1 MLSNTDEKI
10 DPKVGQKTAG
20 AGADVKIDTIAG
32 SRGDPEAGTNAQAT
46 GADQGANGSHR
57 SAAASGAQT
66 APVAAGSQTRQ
77 AFALLRR
84 AAKPDQGHLGWAV
97 MWLMLAALLEV
108 LGPIM
113 GKALID
119 EHLLPRHLDWPRM
132 AALLAGLLL
141 TGWIA
146 SGLRYLQLVR
156 LSGLAMRSV
165 MRLRQMVYGH
175 VLLLPMSF
183 FDRAITGQLVSRV
196 TNDTEAVK
204 NLYIQVLFV
213 MLDSTIVLVG
223 TICAMAWLDWRLMSM
238 VLALLPAVLVIVWLY
253 QRWSAPAVT
262 RARALRSDINGQVA
276 ESIGGMSVLQA
287 NNAEARFGERF
298 AATNQDHYTARLA
311 ELRANAWLL
320 RPALDLFNVILLAAV
335 IFVFGN
341 REMTASEVGVLYA
354 FISYL
359 ARVIEPLIQITMQ
372 FSQLQQAVV
381 ASARVATL
389 LDEAAANEHG
399 AGSPRNANNAGNV
412 GPDGIDKGI
421 ANTIGNGDDPGAA
434 TDRYD
439 DGKTPAVA
447 ISRLNFAYNEGQTV
461 LHDLSLEIPQGA
473 FFGIVGHTG
482 SGKSTLLSL
491 LLRFY
496 PARHGAIAI
505 HGVPLDEIGNERFRA
520 EVGLVPQDPFLLAA
534 SARENIDMGRGLTQ
548 AQIETAARAAHAHDF
563 IMALDQGYDT
573 SLGEGGSRLSVGQ
586 KQLIAIARALA
597 GQPRILLLDEA
608 TSHIDSQTEQ
618 VVQVALDELRGKVT
632 VIAIAHRLSTI
643 RDADRLIVLIHG
655 RIAET
660 GPHEQLMQIEGG
672 LYQRLYLLQQ
682 LAA

>member
-1 MLSNTDEKI
+1 MLSK
-10 DPKVGQKTAG
+10 
-20 AGADVKIDTIAG
+20 
-32 SRGDPEAGTNAQAT
+32 PEETSTRRQSWQAI
-46 GADQGANGSHR
+46 S
-57 SAAASGAQT
+57 
-66 APVAAGSQTRQ
+66 
-77 AFALLRR
+77 LLRR
-84 AAKPDQGHLGWAV
+84 AAQPDLHHLRWAV
-97 MWLMLAALLEV
+97 MWLMLSALLEV

-119 EHLLPRHLDWPRM
+119 EYLLPRHLDWPRM
-132 AALLAGLLL
+132 AALLAGVLL

-165 MRLRQMVYGH
+165 QRLRQMVYGH
-175 VLLLPMSF
+175 VLRLPMAF

-204 NLYIQVLFV
+204 TLYIQVLFV

-223 TICAMAWLDWRLMSM
+223 TVCAMAWLDWHLMVI
-238 VLALLPAVLVIVWLY
+238 VLALLPAVLLIVWLY

-262 RARALRSDINGQVA
+262 RARALRSDINGQMA

-287 NNAEARFGERF
+287 CNAESRFGARFRS
-298 AATNQDHYTARLA
+298 TNQQHYKARLA

-320 RPALDLFNVILLAAV
+320 RPALDMLNIVLLAAV
-335 IFVFGN
+335 IFNFGQ
-341 REMTASEVGVLYA
+341 RAMTATEVGILYA
-354 FISYL
+354 FISYI

-372 FSQLQQAVV
+372 FSQLQQSIV
-381 ASARVATL
+381 ATARVAAL
-389 LDEAAANEHG
+389 LDEPAADEHSAERSAQNAAPDRAASADRAND
-399 AGSPRNANNAGNV
+399 A
-412 GPDGIDKGI
+412 
-421 ANTIGNGDDPGAA
+421 
-434 TDRYD
+434 
-439 DGKTPAVA
+439 PAVA
-447 ISRLNFAYNEGQTV
+447 IRHLNFAYVGDQTV

-496 PARHGAIAI
+496 PARHGSIAI
-505 HGVPLDEIGNERFRA
+505 HGTPLDQIDNDTFRA
-520 EVGLVPQDPFLLAA
+520 QVGLVPQDPFLLAA

-548 AQIETAARAAHAHDF
+548 RQVEAAARAAHAHDF
-563 IMALDQGYDT
+563 ICALEDGYDT
-573 SLGEGGSRLSVGQ
+573 ALGEGGSRLSVGQ

-618 VVQVALDELRGKVT
+618 IVQIALNELRGRVT
-632 VIAIAHRLSTI
+632 IIAIAHRLSTI
-643 RDADRLIVLIHG
+643 READRIIVLNHG
-655 RIAET
+655 RIAEA
-660 GPHEQLMQIEGG
+660 GPHEQLMQIDSG

>member
-1 MLSNTDEKI
+1 MKPDHTSTT
-10 DPKVGQKTAG
+10 GQM
-20 AGADVKIDTIAG
+20 
-32 SRGDPEAGTNAQAT
+32 
-46 GADQGANGSHR
+46 
-57 SAAASGAQT
+57 
-66 APVAAGSQTRQ
+66 RQ
-77 AFALLRR
+77 AISLLRR
-84 AAKPDQGHLGWAV
+84 AALPDQHHLSWAV
-97 MWLMLAALLEV
+97 LWLIAAALLEV

-119 EHLLPRHLDWPRM
+119 EHLLPHHLDWPRM
-132 AALLAGLLL
+132 AGLLAGVVL

-165 MRLRQMVYGH
+165 MRLREMVYTH

-213 MLDSTIVLVG
+213 MLDSTIVLIG
-223 TICAMAWLDWRLMSM
+223 TVCAMAWLDWRLMLI
-238 VLALLPAVLVIVWLY
+238 VLALLPAVLLIVWLY

-262 RARALRSDINGQVA
+262 RARALRSEINGQMA

-287 NNAEARFGERF
+287 SNAEARFGQRF
-298 AATNQDHYTARLA
+298 ATTNQDHYTARLA

-320 RPALDLFNVILLAAV
+320 RPALDLFNIILLGAV
-335 IFVFGN
+335 IFMFGH
-341 REMTASEVGVLYA
+341 REMTATEVGVLYA

-372 FSQLQQAVV
+372 FSQLQQSVV
-381 ASARVATL
+381 ATARVATL
-389 LDEAAANEHG
+389 LDEGAAQEHAQQAAPRAAAAN
-399 AGSPRNANNAGNV
+399 
-412 GPDGIDKGI
+412 DGHL
-421 ANTIGNGDDPGAA
+421 
-434 TDRYD
+434 
-439 DGKTPAVA
+439 PAVA
-447 ISRLNFAYNEGQTV
+447 IRHLNFAYNPGQPV
-461 LHDLSLEIPQGA
+461 LHDLSLEIAQGD
-473 FFGIVGHTG
+473 FVGIVGHTG

-496 PARHGAIAI
+496 PAPHGSILM
-505 HGVPLDEIGNERFRA
+505 HGLPLDAIDNERFRA

-548 AQIETAARAAHAHDF
+548 EQIEAAARAAHAHDF
-563 IMALDQGYDT
+563 ISALEQGYDT
-573 SLGEGGSRLSVGQ
+573 PLGEGGSRLSVGQ

-597 GQPRILLLDEA
+597 GTPRILLLDEA

-618 VVQVALDELRGKVT
+618 IVQTALDELRGKVT

-643 RDADRLIVLIHG
+643 RDASRIIVLNHG

-660 GPHEQLMQIEGG
+660 GPHEQLMQINGG

>member
-1 MLSNTDEKI
+1 MKPEQSTT
-10 DPKVGQKTAG
+10 GQM
-20 AGADVKIDTIAG
+20 
-32 SRGDPEAGTNAQAT
+32 
-46 GADQGANGSHR
+46 
-57 SAAASGAQT
+57 
-66 APVAAGSQTRQ
+66 RQ
-77 AFALLRR
+77 AIALLRR
-84 AAKPDQGHLGWAV
+84 AALPDQHHLGWAV
-97 MWLMLAALLEV
+97 LWLMAAALLEV
-108 LGPIM
+108 MGPIM

-119 EHLLPRHLDWPRM
+119 EHLLPHHLDWPRM
-132 AALLAGLLL
+132 AGLLAGLVL

-165 MRLRQMVYGH
+165 MRLREMVYTH
-175 VLLLPMSF
+175 VLLLPMAF

-204 NLYIQVLFV
+204 SLYIQVLFV

-223 TICAMAWLDWRLMSM
+223 TVCAMAWLDWRLMLI
-238 VLALLPAVLVIVWLY
+238 VLALLPAVLLIVWLY

-262 RARALRSDINGQVA
+262 RARALRSEINGQMA

-287 NNAEARFGERF
+287 SNAEARFGQRF
-298 AATNQDHYTARLA
+298 AATNQDHYTARLS

-320 RPALDLFNVILLAAV
+320 RPALDLFNIILLAAV
-335 IFVFGN
+335 IFMFGH
-341 REMTASEVGVLYA
+341 REMTAAEVGVLYA

-372 FSQLQQAVV
+372 FSQLQQSVV
-381 ASARVATL
+381 ATARVATL
-389 LDEAAANEHG
+389 LDEGAAQEHRGRAAATRAAAN
-399 AGSPRNANNAGNV
+399 
-412 GPDGIDKGI
+412 
-421 ANTIGNGDDPGAA
+421 DD
-434 TDRYD
+434 DS
-439 DGKTPAVA
+439 PAVA
-447 ISRLNFAYNEGQTV
+447 IRHLNFAYNEGQPV
-461 LHDLSLEIPQGA
+461 LHDLSLDIAQGD
-473 FFGIVGHTG
+473 FVGIVGHTG

-496 PARHGAIAI
+496 PAKHGSILM
-505 HGVPLDEIGNERFRA
+505 HGVPLDDIDNDRFRA

-548 AQIETAARAAHAHDF
+548 PQIEAAARAAHAHDF
-563 IMALDQGYDT
+563 IAALDQGYDT
-573 SLGEGGSRLSVGQ
+573 PLGEGGSRLSVGQ

-597 GQPRILLLDEA
+597 GAPRILLLDEA

-618 VVQVALDELRGKVT
+618 IVQVALDELRGKVT

-643 RDADRLIVLIHG
+643 RDANRIIVLNHG

-660 GPHEQLMQIEGG
+660 GAHEQLMQIDGG

>member
-1 MLSNTDEKI
+1 MLSKPD
-10 DPKVGQKTAG
+10 
-20 AGADVKIDTIAG
+20 
-32 SRGDPEAGTNAQAT
+32 AT
-46 GADQGANGSHR
+46 SPPI
-57 SAAASGAQT
+57 SARR
-66 APVAAGSQTRQ
+66 QTRQ
-77 AFALLRR
+77 AFSLLRR
-84 AAKPDQGHLGWAV
+84 AALPDQHHLGWAV
-97 MWLMLAALLEV
+97 LWLILAALLEV

-119 EHLLPRHLDWPRM
+119 EHLLPHHLDWPRM
-132 AALLAGLLL
+132 AALLAGVLL

-165 MRLRQMVYGH
+165 MRLREMVYGH
-175 VLLLPMSF
+175 VLLLPMAF

-204 NLYIQVLFV
+204 TLYIQVLFV

-223 TICAMAWLDWRLMSM
+223 TICAMAWLDWRLMTI
-238 VLALLPAVLVIVWLY
+238 VLALLPAVLLIVWLY

-262 RARALRSDINGQVA
+262 RARALRSEINGQMA

-287 NNAEARFGERF
+287 NNAEARFGARF
-298 AATNQDHYTARLA
+298 AKTNQDHYTARLS

-320 RPALDLFNVILLAAV
+320 RPALDLFNIILLGAV
-335 IFVFGN
+335 IFMFGK
-341 REMTASEVGVLYA
+341 RAMTATEVGVLYA

-372 FSQLQQAVV
+372 FSQLQQSVV
-381 ASARVATL
+381 ATARVSAL
-389 LDEAAANEHG
+389 LDEAAAMEHK
-399 AGSPRNANNAGNV
+399 AGRAAGTTATGLSGLPGFAASHAAANDSDV
-412 GPDGIDKGI
+412 
-421 ANTIGNGDDPGAA
+421 
-434 TDRYD
+434 
-439 DGKTPAVA
+439 PAVA
-447 ISRLNFAYNEGQTV
+447 IRHLNFAYNEGQTV
-461 LHDLSLEIPQGA
+461 LHDLSLDIPQGA

-496 PARHGAIAI
+496 PARHGSIAI
-505 HGVPLDEIGNERFRA
+505 HGMPLDDIDNDRFRA

-573 SLGEGGSRLSVGQ
+573 ALGEGGSRLSVGQ
-586 KQLIAIARALA
+586 KQLVAIARALA
-597 GQPRILLLDEA
+597 GQPRILMLDEA

-618 VVQVALDELRGKVT
+618 IVQTALDELRGKVT

-643 RDADRLIVLIHG
+643 RDADRIIVLNHG

-660 GPHEQLMQIEGG
+660 GAHEQLMQIDGG

>member
-1 MLSNTDEKI
+1 MPPDSMLTTPDTTSI
-10 DPKVGQKTAG
+10 G
-20 AGADVKIDTIAG
+20 A
-32 SRGDPEAGTNAQAT
+32 
-46 GADQGANGSHR
+46 
-57 SAAASGAQT
+57 
-66 APVAAGSQTRQ
+66 QTRQ
-77 AFALLRR
+77 AFSLLRR
-84 AAKPDQGHLGWAV
+84 AARPDQHHLGWAV
-97 MWLMLAALLEV
+97 LWLMLAALFEV
-108 LGPIM
+108 MGPIM

-119 EHLLPRHLDWPRM
+119 EHLLPHHLDWPRM
-132 AALLAGLLL
+132 ALLLAGLLL
-141 TGWIA
+141 SGWTA

-165 MRLRQMVYGH
+165 MRLREMVYTH

-213 MLDSTIVLVG
+213 ILDSTIVLVG
-223 TICAMAWLDWRLMSM
+223 TIAAMAWLDVRLMGM
-238 VLALLPAVLVIVWLY
+238 VLALLPAVLVIVFLY

-262 RARALRSDINGQVA
+262 RARALRSDINGQMA

-287 NNAEARFGERF
+287 NNAQQRFGDRF
-298 AATNQDHYTARLA
+298 AATNQAHYTARQA

-320 RPALDLFNVILLAAV
+320 RPALDLFNVILLAVV
-335 IFVFGN
+335 IFVFGQ
-341 REMTASEVGVLYA
+341 RQMTATEVGVLYA

-389 LDEAAANEHG
+389 LDEAEAKEHTAAAIG
-399 AGSPRNANNAGNV
+399 QAAAADQSSS
-412 GPDGIDKGI
+412 GPQ
-421 ANTIGNGDDPGAA
+421 
-434 TDRYD
+434 
-439 DGKTPAVA
+439 PAVA
-447 ISRLNFAYNEGQTV
+447 IRHLDFAYNPGQPV
-461 LHDLSLEIPQGA
+461 LHDLSLEIPAGA
-473 FFGIVGHTG
+473 FIGIVGHTG

-496 PARHGAIAI
+496 PAPHGSITL
-505 HGVPLDEIGNERFRA
+505 HGVALDDIDNERFRA

-534 SARENIDMGRGLTQ
+534 SARDNIDMGRGLTQ

-563 IMALDQGYDT
+563 IMALERGYDT
-573 SLGEGGSRLSVGQ
+573 ELGEGGSRLAVGQ

-643 RDADRLIVLIHG
+643 RDADRIIVLNHG
-655 RIAET
+655 RITET
-660 GPHEQLMQIEGG
+660 GPHEELMQIEGG

-682 LAA
+682 LSTS

>member
-1 MLSNTDEKI
+1 MLSK
-10 DPKVGQKTAG
+10 P
-20 AGADVKIDTIAG
+20 DTT
-32 SRGDPEAGTNAQAT
+32 STRRQMAQAL
-46 GADQGANGSHR
+46 
-57 SAAASGAQT
+57 
-66 APVAAGSQTRQ
+66 
-77 AFALLRR
+77 ALLRR
-84 AAKPDQGHLGWAV
+84 AAHPDRHHLAWAIL
-97 MWLMLAALLEV
+97 WLAAAALLEV

-119 EHLLPRHLDWPRM
+119 EHLLPHHLDWPRM
-132 AALLAGLLL
+132 AGLLAGVVL

-165 MRLRQMVYGH
+165 MRLREMVYNH
-175 VLLLPMSF
+175 VLSLPMAF

-223 TICAMAWLDWRLMSM
+223 TVCAMAWLDWRLMLI
-238 VLALLPAVLVIVWLY
+238 VLALLPAVLLIVWLY

-262 RARALRSDINGQVA
+262 RARALRSEINGQMA

-287 NNAEARFGERF
+287 NNAEARFGARF
-298 AATNQDHYTARLA
+298 AATNREHYSARLS

-320 RPALDLFNVILLAAV
+320 RPALDMFNIILLAAV
-335 IFVFGN
+335 IFMFGH
-341 REMTASEVGVLYA
+341 REMTATEVGVLYA

-372 FSQLQQAVV
+372 FSQLQQSVV
-381 ASARVATL
+381 AAARVGAL
-389 LDEAAANEHG
+389 LDEAATALNTEAGLAADRSAAND
-399 AGSPRNANNAGNV
+399 ASV
-412 GPDGIDKGI
+412 
-421 ANTIGNGDDPGAA
+421 
-434 TDRYD
+434 
-439 DGKTPAVA
+439 PAVS
-447 ISRLNFAYNEGQTV
+447 IRHLDFAYNPGQPV
-461 LHDLSLEIPQGA
+461 LHDLSLDIPQGS
-473 FFGIVGHTG
+473 FTGIVGHTG

-496 PARHGAIAI
+496 PARHGSIMM
-505 HGVPLDEIGNERFRA
+505 HGMPLDAIDNDRFRN

-534 SARENIDMGRGLTQ
+534 SARENIDMGRNLPQ
-548 AQIETAARAAHAHDF
+548 EQIEAAARAAHAHDF
-563 IMALDQGYDT
+563 ILALDQGYDT
-573 SLGEGGSRLSVGQ
+573 ALGEGGSRLSVGQ

-597 GQPRILLLDEA
+597 GTPRILLLDEA

-618 VVQVALDELRGKVT
+618 IVQVALDELRGKVT

-643 RDADRLIVLIHG
+643 RDADRIIVLNHG

-660 GPHEQLMQIEGG
+660 GPHEQLMQIDGG